1 MATLLLRLSAP
12 LQAWGDESK
21 YDIRQTCRE
30 PSKSGVIGMLAAAL
44 GLKRDS
50 DEIVRLSDAL
60 RMGVRVDMPGKVIVD
75 FHTAFAPSYSK
86 NGDLR
91 YDSDGEIVMSDSPYV
106 TYRYYLCDAA
116 FLTGLES
123 QDEILLDRLAKAV
136 QNPCYPLYLGRRSCP
151 PAGPLFLGVRA
162 SSLEE
167 TLRREPWIA
176 SDWYKRSHSA
186 SRLRMI
192 LETERGE
199 TAWHSLRDNPVSFS
213 PEHRRFAHRGIKPE
227 QFVALSDEHD
237 PMLELQDI

>member
-21 YDIRQTCRE
+21 YDIRQTYRE

-60 RMGVRVDMPGKVIVD
+60 RMGVRVDMPGKVIMD
-75 FHTAFAPSYSK
+75 FHTALAPSYRK
-86 NGDLR
+86 KGDLQ
-91 YDSDGEIVMSDSPYV
+91 YDSYV
-106 TYRYYLCDAA
+106 THRYYLCDAA
-116 FLTGLES
+116 FLVGLES

-151 PAGPLFLGVRA
+151 PTGPLFLGVRA